1 MYQIKTYFYNYSG
14 YDECLSLSSCHS
26 FSSFTQLLRGLNN
39 LRKSNLLKEE
49 FEIYCGTRLIDIH
62 PNNIKHLKHLN

>member
-1 MYQIKTYFYNYSG
+1 MMNAYLYLVAILY
-14 YDECLSLSSCHS
+14 
-26 FSSFTQLLRGLNN
+26 SSFTQLLRGLNN